1 MNVAEATTEPMGTRG
16 DMPPRRRPAPKFK
29 PLFLGDWMRAAFIH
43 YEVDAELLQ
52 REIPFKLD
60 LWHGRA
66 FVSLVAFVM
75 QRLRPRLGGW
85 LGELAFRPISGTHFL
100 NVRTYVRHR
109 NEPGIYFMAEF
120 LSNRLCVPLGPPT
133 FGLPYRPGRME
144 YRHEQEG
151 GVLAGTVKSAGDRSG
166 LLYRATLAPAG
177 FNACPP
183 GTLDFFLLERYIGFT
198 RYGDVRRLF
207 HIRHQPWPQV
217 PMETVVQ
224 DEGLLGT
231 TGDWVKQ
238 ARLIGGNYS
247 PGVRDVWMGR
257 PQRIAPPEARRR
269 LTVFFDV

>member
-1 MNVAEATTEPMGTRG
+1 MNVAGATTEPMGTRVE
-16 DMPPRRRPAPKFK
+16 MPPRRRPAPRFK

-43 YEVDAELLQ
+43 YEVDAQLLQ
-52 REIPFKLD
+52 REIPFELD

-109 NEPGIYFMAEF
+109 NESGIYFMAEF

-133 FGLPYRPGRME
+133 FGLPYRAGRLE
-144 YRHEQEG
+144 YRHEREG
-151 GVLAGTVKSAGDRSG
+151 AVLAGTIKSAGDRSG
-166 LLYRATLAPAG
+166 LSYRATLAPAG
-177 FNACPP
+177 LNACPP
-183 GTLDFFLLERYIGFT
+183 GTLDSFLLERYTGFT
-198 RYGDVRRLF
+198 RYGDIRRLF
-207 HIRHQPWPQV
+207 HIRHHPWPQV
-217 PMETVVQ
+217 RMEAVVQ

-231 TGDWVKQ
+231 TGEWIKQ

-257 PQRIAPPEARRR
+257 PQRIPPPEARRR
-269 LTVFFDV
+269 LTVFFDI